1 MLSGEGNENGE
12 KTAIGLTDKKA
23 TLLGSTL
30 FCTVR
35 CRCFV
40 RLKRETS
47 RNFRVTRFMEEMSYV
62 FLFIF
67 FSLPLI
73 STLVAARI
81 SYFSTAATKFSCC
94 SSNKKMSSLSFLS
107 LSLAV
112 CRYTSLAFGLLSLFL
127 CLSPSLYSKF
137 VEMTINLSLIRQHG
151 CRNNFCFPFSSL
163 LTL

>member
-12 KTAIGLTDKKA
+12 KTAIGLTGKKA
-23 TLLGSTL
+23 TLHGSTL
-30 FCTVR
+30 FCTFL

-47 RNFRVTRFMEEMSYV
+47 RNFRVTRFMEVCRTCSCSFFFHCHSFSPWWPLG
-62 FLFIF
+62 FLIF
-67 FSLPLI
+67 PPPLQNFHAVLP
-73 STLVAARI
+73 
-81 SYFSTAATKFSCC
+81 TKKCLFC
-94 SSNKKMSSLSFLS
+94 LFS

-112 CRYTSLAFGLLSLFL
+112 CRYTSLAFRLLSLFL